1 MNRQERRAK
10 ERAAREFVA
19 RMNAAKEAKRV
30 ERLLPRLTVKV
41 PPVFPGM
48 FEKIAIEKW
57 KAAKA
62 KQAQRAQHINP

>member
-41 PPVFPGM
+41 PPVFPH
-48 FEKIAIEKW
+48 EYEQAIIAKW

-62 KQAQRAQHINP
+62 KQHTQPINP